1 MDLSSGR
8 INGDHARA
16 CVRVTKQRL
25 EAWPSDLWRLPRAH
39 FTQCKHWG
47 IEKGFA
53 ASVNR

>member
-8 INGDHARA
+8 INGDCARA
-16 CVRVTKQRL
+16 RVRVTIQRL